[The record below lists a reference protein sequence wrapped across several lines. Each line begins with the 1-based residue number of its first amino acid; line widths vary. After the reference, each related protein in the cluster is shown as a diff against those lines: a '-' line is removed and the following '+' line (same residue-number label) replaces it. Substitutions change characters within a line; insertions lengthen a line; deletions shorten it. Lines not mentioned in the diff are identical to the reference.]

1 MIQIHDSVFFLFKKK
16 KKKVLKTVLVF
27 SALSRLG
34 GEEER
39 GKKKE
44 RRQHRVLRKCGS
56 QNGIAGEVIASASFN
71 KIQRARERSYLHG
84 VTM

>member
-1 MIQIHDSVFFLFKKK
+1 MIQIHDSVFFLFRK

-44 RRQHRVLRKCGS
+44 DS
-56 QNGIAGEVIASASFN
+56 IE
-71 KIQRARERSYLHG
+71 Y
-84 VTM
+84 